1 MGLQE
6 ERGAYAAQLAVG
18 NDGDA
23 VTQDVSLVHVMS
35 GKDDGAA

>member
-23 VTQDVSLVHVMS
+23 VTQDIGLIHVVSRQ
-35 GKDDGAA
+35 DDGAS